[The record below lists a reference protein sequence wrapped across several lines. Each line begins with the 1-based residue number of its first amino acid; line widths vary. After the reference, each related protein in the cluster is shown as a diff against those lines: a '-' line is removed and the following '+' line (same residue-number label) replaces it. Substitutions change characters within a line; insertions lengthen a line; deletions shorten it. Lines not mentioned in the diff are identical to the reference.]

1 MTVPEYYDYLVR
13 ARRDLWAFLQ
23 TVPDDVLSKPVLPGE
38 RFHCL
43 KDLIVHVPIVEDSWL
58 HEDILRDQPVWEV
71 TPCMANASDGPV
83 YAAFSLEDLLG
94 YWQAVE
100 RSTLAYLERLTQEEL
115 ERKVTIKRKNGED
128 HYTVHGLLWH
138 VMQHETRHTAQI
150 ALLTRQAGCSPPQLD
165 LLVYLPSD

>member
-13 ARRDLWAFLQ
+13 ARRDLWKFLQ
-23 TVPDDVLSKPVLPGE
+23 TVPDDVLSKPVLPGR

-43 KDLIVHVPIVEDSWL
+43 KDLIVHVPIIEDSWV

-71 TPCMANASDGPV
+71 TPCMANAGDGPL
-83 YAAFSLEDLLG
+83 YAAFSLDDLLG

-100 RSTLAYLERLTQEEL
+100 HSTLAYLEHLTPNEL
-115 ERKVTIKRKNGED
+115 ERKVTMKHEGGED
-128 HYTVHGLLWH
+128 HYAVHGLLWH

-150 ALLTRQAGCSPPQLD
+150 ALLTRQAGFSPPQLD